1 MLAQA
6 ATAITC
12 EMIVPI
18 MKQTEYSASDI
29 AKKLGTTA
37 TMVGR
42 IANKLGLKAE
52 QPGQNKYGR
61 WANSKSQ
68 YSNKEVAQWL
78 YTNAGYKAIE
88 KEVNKK

>member
-1 MLAQA
+1 
-6 ATAITC
+6 
-12 EMIVPI
+12 
-18 MKQTEYSASDI
+18 
-29 AKKLGTTA
+29 
-37 TMVGR
+37 MVGR